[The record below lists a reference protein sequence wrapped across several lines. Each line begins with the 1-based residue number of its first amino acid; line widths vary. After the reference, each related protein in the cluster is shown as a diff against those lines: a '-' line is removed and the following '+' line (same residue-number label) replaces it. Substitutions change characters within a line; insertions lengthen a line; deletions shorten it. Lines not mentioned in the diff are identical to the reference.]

1 MADSAVSTAAVDLT
15 DDAAVRERLASSH
28 VAIIGCGG
36 LGSNIAMMLVRSGVR
51 SLVLVDFDLVEQAN
65 LNRQIFFPDQI
76 GEPKVVALAE
86 MLTRL
91 VPDLTLT
98 LHQVRATGESVAA
111 LTAGADVVI
120 EAVDGAHD
128 KAAIA
133 RALLSVR
140 PDIALVAASGIGGA
154 SSANGIV
161 TERLGESY
169 YVVGDHESGVH
180 QPGPLLASRV
190 MAAAAHQAHMAI
202 RLILS
207 HPEP

>member
-1 MADSAVSTAAVDLT
+1 MPGTAGTVTPVDLT

-36 LGSNIAMMLVRSGVR
+36 LGSNAAMMLVRSGVR
-51 SLVLVDFDLVEQAN
+51 SLTLVDFDLVERAN

-76 GEPKVVALAE
+76 GEPKTAALAE
-86 MLTRL
+86 TLVRL
-91 VPDLTLT
+91 VPDLALT
-98 LHQVRATGESVAA
+98 LHQVRATEESVVA

-133 RALLSVR
+133 RALLSAR
-140 PDIALVAASGIGGA
+140 PDVALVAASGIGGA

-161 TERLGESY
+161 TARVAESY

-190 MAAAAHQAHMAI
+190 MAAASHQSHMAI
-202 RLILS
+202 RLLLG